1 MGAAVRAWL
10 SARPLPQPAGLA
22 ASPSTARNGRP
33 KCRTYSERKMS
44 STSLRQSVSG
54 FACQTALP
62 HTLQD
67 CCCPPIY
74 ITALLHQML
83 EDKAWDPTGSPG
95 ADHRDY
101 QSKQQQK
108 DLIAHSLM
116 SLPATCSQTP
126 LTCMQAFTGQCLH
139 GHTLKPAS
147 HPGPGHSTS
156 VRTAVLAQQRSL

>member
-1 MGAAVRAWL
+1 MYKNQLLFSKDVPKCVTWSVSPWGSWRCPSWQCAL
-10 SARPLPQPAGLA
+10 SGCALIVQPW
-22 ASPSTARNGRP
+22 ASGCPHYQ

-95 ADHRDY
+95 AGRQDPESSGAEQSSSKAVFTREPRDF
-101 QSKQQQK
+101 
-108 DLIAHSLM
+108 
-116 SLPATCSQTP
+116 LPE
-126 LTCMQAFTGQCLH
+126 GN
-139 GHTLKPAS
+139 
-147 HPGPGHSTS
+147 ST
-156 VRTAVLAQQRSL
+156 RL